1 MSEIAANRDF
11 CDVIKLDSQKGVNTT
26 DKKKNCLIPGNEM
39 FSESINSST

>member
-11 CDVIKLDSQKGVNTT
+11 CYVIKRDSQKGANTA

-39 FSESINSST
+39 FSEAINGST